1 MRRQTPIAQTLYAHL
16 YPSPSPK
23 DPSNFSTHLSQHLVP
38 EVRLEVATFYGDLNS
53 TEARYPGLNYCHPP
67 HRARLARFKHHAR
80 LFRAFTELG
89 LTYQEIQD
97 FCCWEGT
104 RWARERFERDE
115 GVKVRDTTGEEIGA
129 WVDWRDRD
137 LVPEVKGG
145 IERKTEVRVC
155 VERGGEDAE
164 MEDEGD
170 VEDDD
175 DDEGSEGSD
184 ETASPPEPNE
194 EVQAREEHMDLIRN
208 RRDTSISARI
218 LAAWEE
224 GTALPPE
231 LEQYLKERSER
242 NGHQVRDTDI
252 FEFLRTRRRIGL
264 DAVMTAVESGAAP
277 EARSAVEVA
286 ATAA

>member
-1 MRRQTPIAQTLYAHL
+1 MRRQNPIAQTLYAHL

-23 DPSNFSTHLSQHLVP
+23 DPPNFSTHLSQHLVP

-80 LFRAFTELG
+80 LFKAFNELG

-115 GVKVRDTTGEEIGA
+115 GLKVRDTTGEEIGA
-129 WVDWRDRD
+129 WVDWRDRE

-155 VERGGEDAE
+155 VERGEEDAE
-164 MEDEGD
+164 MEDED
-170 VEDDD
+170 EEE

-184 ETASPPEPNE
+184 ETASGPEPTE

-208 RRDTSISARI
+208 RRDSSISARI
-218 LAAWEE
+218 LTAWEE

-242 NGHQVRDTDI
+242 SGNQVRDTDVY
-252 FEFLRTRRRIGL
+252 EFLRTRRRIGL
-264 DAVMTAVESGAAP
+264 DAVMTAVESGAP
-277 EARSAVEVA
+277 SSAVAVA
-286 ATAA
+286 AAAAA